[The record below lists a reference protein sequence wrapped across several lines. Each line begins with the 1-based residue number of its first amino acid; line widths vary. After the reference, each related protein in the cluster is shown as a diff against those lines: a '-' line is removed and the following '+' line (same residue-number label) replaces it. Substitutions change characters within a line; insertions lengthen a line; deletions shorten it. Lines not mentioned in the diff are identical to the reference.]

1 MKNEELKVVSGQCSV
16 VSVLRKMVCV
26 SIIFIFHF
34 LFSISLVGC
43 SDDPVLDVNPD
54 DLTGK
59 WVVENTQEYWRFRS
73 GGTGV
78 TWDES
83 EDISEE
89 ESNLRFEWML
99 DRDELTC
106 VFRGENENQAVPKVY
121 RIREITTSSMKW
133 ENIYGQTTRLKKI

>member
-1 MKNEELKVVSGQCSV
+1 MFILSAGCIFQSGCGKDS
-16 VSVLRKMVCV
+16 
-26 SIIFIFHF
+26 
-34 LFSISLVGC
+34 
-43 SDDPVLDVNPD
+43 VLDVNPN

-59 WVVENTQEYWRFRS
+59 WVVENSQEYWRFRS

-89 ESNLRFEWML
+89 ESNLKFEWTL

-106 VFRGENENQAVPKVY
+106 VFRGANENQAVPKVY
-121 RIREITTSSMKW
+121 RIREISSSSMRW
-133 ENIYGQTTRLKKI
+133 EDIYGRTTRFVKSNG